1 MKLTVELPDYDGQWL
16 DVIWED
22 GAELDVRCNPG
33 EVVLEAN
40 REGLISLAEQMLYLA
55 HHELPRGSHIH
66 LDDGTS
72 GVTGPSLVLE
82 KK

>member
-22 GAELDVRCNPG
+22 GAELEVRYDPG

-66 LDDGTS
+66 FDDWMA
-72 GVTGPSLVLE
+72 GVTGPGLVLV